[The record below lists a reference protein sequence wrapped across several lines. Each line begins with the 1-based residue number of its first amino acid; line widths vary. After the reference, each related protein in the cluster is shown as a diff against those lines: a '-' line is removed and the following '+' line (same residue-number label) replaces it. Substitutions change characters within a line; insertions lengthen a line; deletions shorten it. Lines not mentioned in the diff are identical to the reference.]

1 MCLTGFSGQYSW
13 IIMGKGKEGKQE
25 TDYVRIHNLCRTLFS
40 HLQSEEFGENGFHNL
55 FEFEKSLTSMINA
68 KFHEYIRK
76 NKRINQG
83 KHKMISGVSGRENN
97 KNSVVTV
104 ILNNCHQDSDL
115 TIKQKCS
122 RKCNVFVISNLNESA
137 LLYFFPWNC
146 YMWYY
151 ILFTKD
157 QVDSSSLYILKCKS
171 FWFNY
176 LFIFITQSP
185 R

>member
-1 MCLTGFSGQYSW
+1 MQAGLELLLVDGFQPLPERLPPWGFGRASVAWPRRPVGRVGVGWRS

-40 HLQSEEFGENGFHNL
+40 HSQSEEFGENEFHNL
-55 FEFEKSLTSMINA
+55 FEFEKSLTSMINV

-83 KHKMISGVSGRENN
+83 KHKMINGVPGRENN

-104 ILNNCHQDSDL
+104 ILNNCHQNSDL

-137 LLYFFPWNC
+137 LLYFFPWDC
-146 YMWYY
+146 YM
-151 ILFTKD
+151 
-157 QVDSSSLYILKCKS
+157 
-171 FWFNY
+171 
-176 LFIFITQSP
+176 
-185 R
+185 